1 MSLTTN
7 RTGAFAVSEAST
19 DRFVSLDFWRGLAL
33 VTIFVNH
40 IPGNPAEAFTHKN
53 FGFSDAAEAFVLL
66 AGVAAALAYLPGMKS
81 GSYARQT
88 VRIGLR
94 AWTLYVS
101 HIVVLALCG
110 AAVAYGVLA
119 TGDVRILEATQ
130 FDQIIGAP
138 LEAAIGVA
146 TLGVQPAYL
155 NILPLYVVLLL
166 MTPALLCLVAIDP
179 RLALITSGALYVAS
193 QVAGLALPSYP
204 GVDAW
209 YFNPLTWQFL
219 FAIGLWGGAALA
231 GGRRPKVPRWLV
243 MLAVAYLVGA
253 LVWTRS
259 GFYYPHDLAPLP
271 RFVWDFDKTNLS
283 LPRLLHVLSLG
294 VIIMALPLE
303 RFLRNASAAWPVI
316 LLGRNAL
323 PVFCVGTV
331 LAFAAMPLRAGELGH
346 PALDFL
352 IVPGGIAV
360 QLMLAWMLEWYR
372 VGARAAPAKSSPVQ
386 DAAAGA

>member
-1 MSLTTN
+1 MSE
-7 RTGAFAVSEAST
+7 GSAE
-19 DRFVSLDFWRGLAL
+19 RFVSLDFWRGVAL

-66 AGVAAALAYLPGMKS
+66 AGVAAALAYLPGMRS

-101 HIVVLALCG
+101 HLVVLTLCG
-110 AAVAYGVLA
+110 AAVAYGVIA

-138 LEAAIGVA
+138 LEAAIGVV
-146 TLGVQPAYL
+146 TMGLQPAYL
-155 NILPLYVVLLL
+155 NILPLYIVLLL
-166 MTPALLCLVAIDP
+166 LTPALLCLVAIDP
-179 RLALITSGALYVAS
+179 RLALIGSGALYVAS
-193 QVAGLALPSYP
+193 QLWALAPPSYP

-209 YFNPLTWQFL
+209 YFNPLAWQFL
-219 FAIGLWGGAALA
+219 FAIGLCAGAVLVR
-231 GGRRPKVPRWLV
+231 GRRLKVPVWMV
-243 MLAVAYLVGA
+243 ILAVAYVIGA

-259 GFYYPHDLAPLP
+259 GFYNPHDLAPLP

-283 LPRLLHVLSLG
+283 LPRLLHVLALG

-303 RFLRNASAAWPVI
+303 RLLRNASAARPFI
-316 LLGRNAL
+316 LLGHNAL
-323 PVFCVGTV
+323 PVFCTGTV

-372 VGARAAPAKSSPVQ
+372 VGSRAAPAKLPRVQ
-386 DAAAGA
+386 DAAAEA

>member
-1 MSLTTN
+1 M
-7 RTGAFAVSEAST
+7 SEAST

-66 AGVAAALAYLPGMKS
+66 AGVAAALAYLPGMAA
-81 GSYARQT
+81 GTYARQS

-101 HIVVLALCG
+101 HIVVIALCG

-146 TLGVQPAYL
+146 TLGLQPAYL
-155 NILPLYVVLLL
+155 NILPLYIVLLL
-166 MTPALLCLVAIDP
+166 MTPALLCLVAIDA
-179 RLALITSGALYVAS
+179 RLALVASGAVYV
-193 QVAGLALPSYP
+193 VAQATGVALPSYP

-219 FAIGLWGGAALA
+219 FAVGLCAGAALVR
-231 GGRRPKVPRWLV
+231 GRALRVPGWLV
-243 MLAVAYLVGA
+243 ALAVAYVVGA

-259 GFYYPHDLAPLP
+259 GFYYPHDLAPVP

-283 LPRLLHVLSLG
+283 LPRLLHVLSLA
-294 VIIMALPLE
+294 VIVMALPLE
-303 RFLRNASAAWPVI
+303 KLLRNASAARPVI

-323 PVFCVGTV
+323 PVFCTGTV

-360 QLMLAWMLEWYR
+360 QFMLAWMLEWYR
-372 VGARAAPAKSSPVQ
+372 VGARAAPANSLRAQ
-386 DAAAGA
+386 DATAGA

>member
-1 MSLTTN
+1 M
-7 RTGAFAVSEAST
+7 SEAST
-19 DRFVSLDFWRGLAL
+19 TRFVSLDFWRGLAL
-33 VTIFVNH
+33 LTIFVNH
-40 IPGNPAEAFTHKN
+40 IPGNPAEAYTHKN

-66 AGVAAALAYLPGMKS
+66 AGVAAALAYLPGMS
-81 GSYARQT
+81 AGSYARQT

-146 TLGVQPAYL
+146 TLGLQPAYL
-155 NILPLYVVLLL
+155 NILPLYIVLLL
-166 MTPALLCLVAIDP
+166 LTPALLCLVAIDP
-179 RLALITSGALYVAS
+179 RLALMASGSVYV
-193 QVAGLALPSYP
+193 VAQMTGLALPSYP
-204 GVDAW
+204 GIDAW
-209 YFNPLTWQFL
+209 YFNPLAWQFL
-219 FAIGLWGGAALA
+219 FTIGLSAGAVLA
-231 GGRRPKVPRWLV
+231 RGRSLRPPRWLV
-243 MLAVAYLVGA
+243 ALALAYIAGA
-253 LVWTRS
+253 LLWTRS
-259 GFYYPHDLAPLP
+259 GFYNPHDLAPLP

-283 LPRLLHVLSLG
+283 LPRLLHVVSLAI
-294 VIIMALPLE
+294 VVMALPLE
-303 RFLRNASAAWPVI
+303 KLLRNTSVARPVI

-323 PVFCVGTV
+323 PVFCTGTV

-372 VGARAAPAKSSPVQ
+372 VGARAAPARSPRVQ
-386 DAAAGA
+386 DATAGA